1 MATSAIGGNAQTN
14 PFSTAASAFTP
25 TLGKVAGQE
34 QTLSGYAAPY
44 VTDMLGKTAALT
56 NQPYQTYQ
64 GPLTAGSSPLQMQ
77 AFQGI
82 GGLAPSPGLGT
93 AQQTTETAASRALG
107 AAYQPIG
114 GSFTQEGI
122 AGQYMNPYLQQVLQP
137 QLQELNR
144 QAQIQQMQNASRMT
158 KAGAFGGGR
167 QAIMDA
173 ELQRN
178 LLQQTGRTTGEA
190 YANAFDKAMAQ
201 YNTEQ
206 ARRAQ
211 EAQFGAGFGLDAL
224 SRAVS
229 AAQAGA
235 QIGQGMGAEQRA
247 NLAQQLGAGA
257 QQREIESQGIAADL
271 AEFEKQR
278 QYPYQQLQFQQA
290 MLQGLPL
297 TAVNYTYQE
306 PSPFSEMLTGAGG
319 LEALYRALFPTTPT
333 KG

>member
-1 MATSAIGGNAQTN
+1 MSNGLTTTGVTN
-14 PFSTAASAFTP
+14 PFTAAASGFSSP
-25 TLGKVAGQE
+25 TMGKIAGQE
-34 QTLSGYAAPY
+34 QTIASYAAPY
-44 VTDMLGKTAALT
+44 VTEMLGKTQALT

-201 YNTEQ
+201 YNAEQ
-206 ARRAQ
+206 ARRVQ
-211 EAQFGAGFGLDAL
+211 EAQYGAGFGLDAL

-247 NLAQQLGAGA
+247 NLAAQLGAGA
-257 QQREIESQGIAADL
+257 TQRDIEQQGIAADL
-271 AEFEKQR
+271 AEFQQQR
-278 QYPYQQLQFQQA
+278 DYPYKQLQFQQA
-290 MLQGLPL
+290 MLQNMPIS
-297 TAVNYTYQE
+297 AANYTYME
-306 PSPFSEMLTGAGG
+306 DSPFAQTLKGTGG
-319 LEALYRALFPTTPT
+319 LMGLYERLF
-333 KG
+333 GG